1 MDVLSSPGESL
12 CSTLDAGGLSINPQP
27 PNSQPALACRRK
39 PTPLS
44 FNGSECDEPVS
55 MSESDA
61 GAAKEEERG
70 GSSGNQINEEMQRM
84 LNHL

>member
-1 MDVLSSPGESL
+1 MTFDTGALSL
-12 CSTLDAGGLSINPQP
+12 NPQP
-27 PNSQPALACRRK
+27 PNSQPALTCRRK
-39 PTPLS
+39 QTPLS

-55 MSESDA
+55 TSESDA
-61 GAAKEEERG
+61 AVVKEEERG

>member
-1 MDVLSSPGESL
+1 ML
-12 CSTLDAGGLSINPQP
+12 PQP
-27 PNSQPALACRRK
+27 PNSQPVLACRRK
-39 PTPLS
+39 QTPLS

-55 MSESDA
+55 TSESDA
-61 GAAKEEERG
+61 GGAKEEDRG